1 MPPMTAAHLEAT
13 PLAGKL
19 AARIRDQGP
28 ISLHDYIDACLY
40 DPKFGY
46 YKKKDPLGRGGDFIT
61 APEISQVF
69 GELIGLWA
77 GETWRIMGEPGA
89 VHLIEP
95 GPGRGTLMSDAL
107 RALRVLPSFLQS
119 VRVHLIET
127 SEPLRAAQKAVLAGA
142 ACPVVWHDAL
152 EDVPAGASIVIA
164 NEFLDCLPVRQFAYD
179 GEAQRWRERMV
190 AWENGRFRLTLGMES
205 WEVPPHSVPL
215 PAASARGCSLYGCQ
229 ARQGEHDG
237 REDAGTYVPLG
248 KGVTA
253 GSPSPL
259 GERAWVRGDSAGIEN
274 GSIVEIRPAVPGIL
288 QSFASRAAHAPFAA
302 LIIDYGYARPAF
314 GETVQAVR
322 NQGFTD
328 IFKAPGE
335 TDITSHVDFSDLAEI
350 AALSNLKALGPMPMG
365 EWLLRL
371 GLEARF
377 AQLVQRASEAEAK
390 EIRSRISRLVA
401 PAQMGALFKVMGL
414 TSSGLGPL
422 PPFL

>member
-1 MPPMTAAHLEAT
+1 
-13 PLAGKL
+13 
-19 AARIRDQGP
+19 
-28 ISLHDYIDACLY
+28 
-40 DPKFGY
+40 
-46 YKKKDPLGRGGDFIT
+46 
-61 APEISQVF
+61 
-69 GELIGLWA
+69 
-77 GETWRIMGEPGA
+77 
-89 VHLIEP
+89 
-95 GPGRGTLMSDAL
+95 
-107 RALRVLPSFLQS
+107 
-119 VRVHLIET
+119 
-127 SEPLRAAQKAVLAGA
+127 
-142 ACPVVWHDAL
+142 
-152 EDVPAGASIVIA
+152 
-164 NEFLDCLPVRQFAYD
+164 
-179 GEAQRWRERMV
+179 
-190 AWENGRFRLTLGMES
+190 
-205 WEVPPHSVPL
+205 
-215 PAASARGCSLYGCQ
+215 
-229 ARQGEHDG
+229 
-237 REDAGTYVPLG
+237 
-248 KGVTA
+248 
-253 GSPSPL
+253 
-259 GERAWVRGDSAGIEN
+259 VRGDSAGIEN